1 MKIKLL
7 LYSTSHCH
15 LCELAQE
22 LLESTLDST
31 RFEWEKVDIASSE
44 ALVKTYGVRIPV
56 IQDTRNQREL
66 GWPFDQQ
73 QLLAFLT

>member
-22 LLESTLDST
+22 LLESTLDAS
-31 RFEWEKVDIASSE
+31 RFEWEIIDIASSQAMVE
-44 ALVKTYGVRIPV
+44 SYGVRIPV
-56 IQDTRNQREL
+56 VQDTRNQREL

-73 QLLAFLT
+73 QLLAFLG